1 MFGRTDCA
9 DAEEETKP
17 QPMSTKGKTNF
28 LKIPQA
34 G

>member
-1 MFGRTDCA
+1 MFGCPDCA
-9 DAEEETKP
+9 NAEEETKP

-28 LKIPQA
+28 LKMPQA